1 METTPTLQEV
11 VEQAM
16 TTPEVTTPEMGE
28 RKPTAKEIA
37 DYKKTLKEN
46 TELLELEARNWKAQY
61 ESLTYRIELGK
72 LNASLAKPETTPSN

>member
-16 TTPEVTTPEMGE
+16 TTPETGE
-28 RKPTAKEIA
+28 RKPTTKEIA

-46 TELLELEARNWKAQY
+46 TELLELEARNWRAQY
-61 ESLTYRIELGK
+61 ESLTYRLELGK
-72 LNASLAKPETTPSN
+72 LNASLAKPENTTEPTTNN